1 MKSSLLKKIGVT
13 AAAAVAALALAACGS
28 KSSDSGSSSSNKT
41 TTITFWNGFTS
52 TDGDILKGIVKDY
65 NATNK
70 DHVKV
75 KMDIMTW
82 DNFNQK
88 LPTAITA
95 KKAPDFV
102 AMNYAD
108 MSSYVSNGTMKSIGD
123 FYSQKGVNKSDFTS
137 GSRKLGV
144 IDGKTYFVPMQV
156 QGMYVYWNKDLFK
169 KAGLDP
175 NTPPSTWEELATDAK
190 KISKLGNN
198 VQGFVMPKDG
208 SAIMYNL
215 LQDNG
220 AKLLSSNQKKSALT
234 SDATKKSLDYLQ
246 DLIYTSKVGPKNIS
260 GAEADNLM
268 LAGSVG
274 IYINGPWLNSG
285 LKKND
290 INYGI
295 TTLVQANKG
304 DQTAILDGVG
314 FGIPTSTDDSK
325 TKAIYSFLKYWNTTK
340 IGKKWSSE
348 NKCAPYL
355 KSVASD
361 KDIKADPLVSTMY
374 KQIQYAKSYYPGNKN
389 ISNITTNVT
398 NPMIEKV
405 LAGGNTTDAMK
416 SASKQINDVLSG
428 N

>member
-1 MKSSLLKKIGVT
+1 MKLGKKIGLIAIT
-13 AAAAVAALALAACGS
+13 AITALGLAACGNSSRKETSSTS
-28 KSSDSGSSSSNKT
+28 KKET
-41 TTITFWNGFTS
+41 TLTFWNGFTS
-52 TDGDILKGIVKDY
+52 TDGDVLKKIVKDY

-70 DHVKV
+70 DNVKI

-108 MSSYVSNGTMKSIGD
+108 MSSYVSNGTMKEVGD
-123 FYSQKGVNKSDFTS
+123 FYKQSGVKKSNFQKTA
-137 GSRKLGV
+137 RELGD

-169 KAGLDP
+169 KAGLDSE
-175 NTPPSTWEELATDAK
+175 TPPETWDELAEDAK
-190 KISKLGNN
+190 KISALGDN
-198 VQGFVMPKDG
+198 VQGFSMPKDG
-208 SAIMYNL
+208 SAILYNL

-220 AKLLSSNQKKSALT
+220 ANLLSKNEKKSDFK
-234 SDATKKSLDYLQ
+234 SNETKKSLDYLQ
-246 DLIYTSKVGPKNIS
+246 DLIHKNGVGPENIS

-268 LAGSVG
+268 LAGSLG
-274 IYINGPWLNSG
+274 IYINGPWLNAG
-285 LKKND
+285 LIKNK

-304 DQTAILDGVG
+304 DQQAILDGVG
-314 FGIPTSTDDSK
+314 FGIPVSTDDDK

-340 IGKKWSSE
+340 IGKKWSLE

-355 KSVASD
+355 KTVAAD
-361 KDIKADPLVSTMY
+361 DEIKKDPIVSTMY
-374 KQIQYAKSYYPGNKN
+374 KQIEYAKPYYPGNNN
-389 ISNITTNVT
+389 ISNITTNVI
-398 NPMIEKV
+398 NPTIEKV
-405 LAGGNTTDAMK
+405 LAGNNTTSAMK
-416 SASKQINDVLSG
+416 SASNQIDDIVSK
-428 N
+428 